1 MQMLFSKMDEQAWAS
16 VQAWNMRMRVEHV
29 KEKETSTFFFPHPL
43 ALEVN
48 KSPVVSFFICTL
60 EDL

>member
-1 MQMLFSKMDEQAWAS
+1 MLFSKMDEQAWAS

-48 KSPVVSFFICTL
+48 KSPAVSFFICTL

>member
-1 MQMLFSKMDEQAWAS
+1 MS
-16 VQAWNMRMRVEHV
+16 VQAWNMRMRAEHV
-29 KEKETSTFFFPHPL
+29 KEKETSTFLFPHPL

-48 KSPVVSFFICTL
+48 NSPAVSFFICTL

>member
-1 MQMLFSKMDEQAWAS
+1 MDERACAS
-16 VQAWNMRMRVEHV
+16 VQAWNMRMREEHM

-48 KSPVVSFFICTL
+48 KSPAVSFFIRTL

>member
-1 MQMLFSKMDEQAWAS
+1 MLFSKMDERACAS
-16 VQAWNMRMRVEHV
+16 VQAWNMRTRAEHV
-29 KEKETSTFFFPHPL
+29 KEKETLNSL

-48 KSPVVSFFICTL
+48 KSPAVSFFIRTL